1 MTLPFERF
9 FKPDHLPWPIEL
21 KRGAV
26 YVIESEGELTEASF
40 KDLEGYLKTFTQKTG
55 CEFLI
60 LDAGLHIALRSE
72 KETELH
78 G

>member
-1 MTLPFERF
+1 MNLPLERF
-9 FKPDHLPWPIEL
+9 FRPDHLPRPIEL
-21 KRGAV
+21 RRGAV
-26 YVIESEGELTEASF
+26 YVIESDGELTEASV
-40 KDLEGYLKTFTQKTG
+40 KDLEGYLKSVTQKTG

-60 LDAGLHIALRSE
+60 LDVGLHIALRSE